1 MNALPD
7 GPPGRR
13 PHPSPDDGN
22 GRDPDDTARPDAEPP
37 TGRRKASAG
46 RNLPVAIG
54 VGLGLAAVVLA
65 SLLIRPIA
73 FLALAVIAVGVACWE
88 TGTAMHKGGRNV
100 PVLPLAAAG
109 ALIVVLAWYG
119 GATGLLLGT
128 AVGVAALFVW
138 RLSEGA
144 TGYRADVPAASLVLV
159 QIPFLAGFVMLL
171 ATSEAGTA
179 NLFGYGLETG
189 AAQVLIMLFT
199 VVLSD
204 TGGYTAGVLLGRH
217 PMTPKISPKK
227 SWEGLGGS
235 VVAAALGG
243 SLTLW
248 LIFEVP
254 FTLGVAFGVCVA
266 LAATLG
272 DLSVSLLKRD
282 LSIKDMSNLI
292 PGHGGVMDRL
302 DSILMVAPVAYVW
315 FRYLLG

>member
-1 MNALPD
+1 MSALPD

-13 PHPSPDDGN
+13 PHPSPDGDGR
-22 GRDPDDTARPDAEPP
+22 GPETAEPAP
-37 TGRRKASAG
+37 KDQGRRRPSPG

-73 FLALAVIAVGVACWE
+73 FLGLAVFAVAVACWE
-88 TGTAMHKGGRNV
+88 TGSAMRKGGRNV
-100 PVLPLAAAG
+100 PVIPLAAAG
-109 ALIVVLAWYG
+109 SLIVVLAWYG

-138 RLSEGA
+138 RLAEGA
-144 TGYRADVPAASLVLV
+144 TGYRADVPAGSLVLV
-159 QIPFLAGFVMLL
+159 QVPFLAGFVMLL
-171 ATSEAGTA
+171 ATSTEGRAE
-179 NLFGYGLETG
+179 LFGFELATG

-204 TGGYTAGVLLGRH
+204 TGGYAAGVLFGRH
-217 PMTPKISPKK
+217 RMTPTISPKK
-227 SWEGLGGS
+227 SWEGLAGS
-235 VVAAALGG
+235 IAAAAAGAA
-243 SLTLW
+243 LTLW
-248 LIFEVP
+248 LVFGVSLP
-254 FTLGVAFGVCVA
+254 MGVAFGVCAA

-282 LSIKDMSNLI
+282 LGIKDMSNLI

-315 FRYLLG
+315 FGYLLG

>member
-7 GPPGRR
+7 GSPGRR
-13 PHPSPDDGN
+13 PQPSPD
-22 GRDPDDTARPDAEPP
+22 GRGPGAAETDPDDRAP
-37 TGRRKASAG
+37 KAG

-54 VGLGLAAVVLA
+54 AGLGMAAVVLA
-65 SLLIRPIA
+65 SLLIWPTA
-73 FLALAVIAVGVACWE
+73 FLGVAVIGVGVACWE
-88 TGTAMHKGGRNV
+88 TGTAMRRGGRNV
-100 PVLPLAAAG
+100 PVIPLAAAG
-109 ALIVVLAWYG
+109 ALIVVLAWFG

-144 TGYRADVPAASLVLV
+144 TGYRTDTAAAALLLV
-159 QIPFLAGFVMLL
+159 QVPFLAGFIMLL
-171 ATSEAGTA
+171 ANGDNDSARWIDGA
-179 NLFGYGLETG
+179 
-189 AAQVLIMLFT
+189 AAQVIIALFT
-199 VVLSD
+199 VVCSD
-204 TGGYTAGVLLGRH
+204 TGGYTAGVLFGRH
-217 PMTPKISPKK
+217 QMTPRISPKK

-235 VVAAALGG
+235 VVAAAIGG
-243 SLTLW
+243 SVTLW
-248 LIFEVP
+248 LFFDVP
-254 FTLGVAFGVCVA
+254 FPLGVAFGVCVA

-282 LSIKDMSNLI
+282 LGIKDMSNLI

>member
-1 MNALPD
+1 MNVLPD
-7 GPPGRR
+7 GPHGRR
-13 PHPSPDDGN
+13 PHPSPDGG
-22 GRDPDDTARPDAEPP
+22 GREPDAAEAGPPEPE
-37 TGRRKASAG
+37 GRRKPSAG

-65 SLLIRPIA
+65 SLLIQPIA
-73 FLALAVIAVGVACWE
+73 FLGLAVIAVAVACWE
-88 TGTAMHKGGRNV
+88 TGTAMHRGGKNV
-100 PVLPLAAAG
+100 PVFPLAAAG

-138 RLSEGA
+138 RLAEGA
-144 TGYRADVPAASLVLV
+144 TDYRADVSAASLVLV
-159 QIPFLAGFVMLL
+159 QVPFLAGFVMLL
-171 ATSEAGTA
+171 ANSDQGSAR
-179 NLFGYGLETG
+179 FIETG

-204 TGGYTAGVLLGRH
+204 TGGYTAGVLFGRH
-217 PMTPKISPKK
+217 QMTPRISPKK

-235 VVAAALGG
+235 IAAAALGG

-248 LIFEVP
+248 FFFDVP
-254 FTLGVAFGVCVA
+254 IPLGVAFGVCVA

-282 LSIKDMSNLI
+282 LGIKDMSNLI

>member
-1 MNALPD
+1 MSALPD
-7 GPPGRR
+7 GPGGRR
-13 PHPSPDDGN
+13 PHPVDGD
-22 GRDPDDTARPDAEPP
+22 GPDPDTADPGPETPD
-37 TGRRKASAG
+37 GRRKPSAG

-54 VGLGLAAVVLA
+54 VGLGLAAAVLA
-65 SLLIRPIA
+65 SLLIQPIA
-73 FLALAVIAVGVACWE
+73 FLGFAGLAVGVACWE
-88 TGTAMHKGGRNV
+88 TGTAMRRGGKNV
-100 PVLPLAAAG
+100 PVIPLAVAG
-109 ALIVVLAWYG
+109 ALIVVLAWFG

-144 TGYRADVPAASLVLV
+144 TGYRADVPAAALVLV
-159 QIPFLAGFVMLL
+159 QVPFLAGFVLLL
-171 ATSEAGTA
+171 ATSEEGSAR
-179 NLFGYGLETG
+179 FIETG

-204 TGGYTAGVLLGRH
+204 TGGYTAGVLFGRH
-217 PMTPKISPKK
+217 QMTPRISPKK

-235 VVAAALGG
+235 VLAAALGG

-248 LIFEVP
+248 FFFGVP
-254 FTLGVAFGVCVA
+254 IALGVAFGVCVA

-282 LSIKDMSNLI
+282 LGIKDMSNLI

>member
-13 PHPSPDDGN
+13 PHPSPDGGS
-22 GRDPDDTARPDAEPP
+22 GRDHDTAEPEASE
-37 TGRRKASAG
+37 GRRKASAG

-73 FLALAVIAVGVACWE
+73 FLVLAVIAVGVACWE
-88 TGTAMHKGGRNV
+88 TGTAMRKGGRNV
-100 PVLPLAAAG
+100 PVIPLAVAG
-109 ALIVVLAWYG
+109 GLIVVLAWYG

-144 TGYRADVPAASLVLV
+144 TGYRADVPAAALVLV
-159 QIPFLAGFVMLL
+159 QVPFLAGFVMLL
-171 ATSEAGTA
+171 ATSDEGSAR
-179 NLFGYGLETG
+179 LIETG

-204 TGGYTAGVLLGRH
+204 TGGYTAGVLFGRH
-217 PMTPKISPKK
+217 QMTPRISPKK

-235 VVAAALGG
+235 IAAAAVGG

-248 LIFEVP
+248 FIFGVP
-254 FTLGVAFGVCVA
+254 LALGVAFGVCTA

-282 LSIKDMSNLI
+282 LGIKDMSNLI

>member
-1 MNALPD
+1 MSTLPD

-13 PHPSPDDGN
+13 PHPSYDGD
-22 GRDPDDTARPDAEPP
+22 GRGPDTAEPEPEPP
-37 TGRRKASAG
+37 EGRRKASAG

-65 SLLIRPIA
+65 SLLIRPVA
-73 FLALAVIAVGVACWE
+73 FLLLAVVAVGVACWE
-88 TGTAMHKGGRNV
+88 TGSAMRRGGKNV
-100 PVLPLAAAG
+100 PVIPLAVAG
-109 ALIVVLAWYG
+109 AIIVVLAWYG

-159 QIPFLAGFVMLL
+159 QVPFLAGFVMLL
-171 ATSEAGTA
+171 ATSQEGSAD
-179 NLFGYGLETG
+179 LFGYGLDTG

-204 TGGYTAGVLLGRH
+204 TGGYTAGVLFGRH
-217 PMTPKISPKK
+217 RMTPRISPKK
-227 SWEGLGGS
+227 SWEGFGGS
-235 VVAAALGG
+235 IAAAALGG
-243 SLTLW
+243 ALTLW
-248 LIFEVP
+248 LIFGVP
-254 FTLGVAFGVCVA
+254 LPLGVAFGVCVA

-282 LSIKDMSNLI
+282 LGIKDMSNLI

>member
-1 MNALPD
+1 MSALPD
-7 GPPGRR
+7 GPPDRR
-13 PHPSPDDGN
+13 PGPSEDGD
-22 GRDPDDTARPDAEPP
+22 GRGSDTAE
-37 TGRRKASAG
+37 TGSEGRRKPSAG

-54 VGLGLAAVVLA
+54 VGLGLSAVVIA
-65 SLLIRPIA
+65 SLVINPIA
-73 FLALAVIAVGVACWE
+73 FLVLAAIAVAVACWE
-88 TGTAMHKGGRNV
+88 TGNAMRQGGKNV
-100 PVLPLAAAG
+100 PVIPLAAAG
-109 ALIVVLAWYG
+109 ALIVVLAWFG

-144 TGYRADVPAASLVLV
+144 TGYRADVPAAALVLI
-159 QIPFLAGFVMLL
+159 QIPFLAGFVLLL
-171 ATSEAGTA
+171 ATSTEGSSK
-179 NLFGYGLETG
+179 LIETG

-217 PMTPKISPKK
+217 QMTPKISPKK
-227 SWEGLGGS
+227 SWEGLAGS
-235 VVAAALGG
+235 IVAAALGG
-243 SLTLW
+243 SVTLYFF
-248 LIFEVP
+248 FEVQ
-254 FTLGVAFGVCVA
+254 FALGVAFGVCVA

-282 LSIKDMSNLI
+282 LGIKDMSNLI

>member
-1 MNALPD
+1 MSALPD

-13 PHPSPDDGN
+13 PSRPQGGDRRRPE
-22 GRDPDDTARPDAEPP
+22 TAAADSDEPEG
-37 TGRRKASAG
+37 GRRASAG

-54 VGLGLAAVVLA
+54 VGLALAALVLA
-65 SLLIRPIA
+65 SLLIRPVA
-73 FLALAVIAVGVACWE
+73 FLVLAAIAVAVACWE
-88 TGTAMHKGGRNV
+88 TGGAMRKGGRNV
-100 PVLPLAAAG
+100 PVIPLAAAG
-109 ALIVVLAWYG
+109 ALIVVLAWFG

-138 RLSEGA
+138 RLAEGA

-159 QIPFLAGFVMLL
+159 QVPFLAGFVMLL
-171 ATSEAGTA
+171 ATSDDGEARFIG
-179 NLFGYGLETG
+179 TG

-204 TGGYTAGVLLGRH
+204 TGGYTAGVLFGRH
-217 PMTPKISPKK
+217 QMTPSISPKK
-227 SWEGLGGS
+227 SWEGLAGS
-235 VVAAALGG
+235 VAAAALGAG
-243 SLTLW
+243 TALW
-248 LIFEVP
+248 FFFGVP
-254 FTLGVAFGVCVA
+254 FGLGVAFGVCAA

-282 LSIKDMSNLI
+282 LGIKDMSNLI

>member
-1 MNALPD
+1 MSTLPD

-13 PHPSPDDGN
+13 PHPSYDGD
-22 GRDPDDTARPDAEPP
+22 GRGPDTAEPEP
-37 TGRRKASAG
+37 EAPEGRRKASAG

-65 SLLIRPIA
+65 SLLIRPVA
-73 FLALAVIAVGVACWE
+73 FLILAVVAVGVACWE
-88 TGTAMHKGGRNV
+88 TGSAMRKGGKNV
-100 PVLPLAAAG
+100 PVIPLAVAG
-109 ALIVVLAWYG
+109 AIIVVLAWYG

-159 QIPFLAGFVMLL
+159 QVPFLAGFVMLL
-171 ATSEAGTA
+171 ATSQEGSAD
-179 NLFGYGLETG
+179 LFGYGLDTG

-204 TGGYTAGVLLGRH
+204 TGGYTAGVLFGRH
-217 PMTPKISPKK
+217 RMTPRISPKK
-227 SWEGLGGS
+227 SWEGFGGS
-235 VVAAALGG
+235 IAAAALGG
-243 SLTLW
+243 ALTLW
-248 LIFEVP
+248 LIFGVP
-254 FTLGVAFGVCVA
+254 LLLGVAFGVCVA

-282 LSIKDMSNLI
+282 LGIKDMSNLI

>member
-1 MNALPD
+1 MSALPD
-7 GPPGRR
+7 GPPDRR
-13 PHPSPDDGN
+13 PHPSPDGS
-22 GRDPDDTARPDAEPP
+22 GRDLDGSEPEAP
-37 TGRRKASAG
+37 AGRRKASAG

-73 FLALAVIAVGVACWE
+73 FLGLAILAVGVACWE
-88 TGTAMHKGGRNV
+88 TGTAMRKGGKNV
-100 PVLPLAAAG
+100 PVIPLSVAG

-144 TGYRADVPAASLVLV
+144 TGYRADVPAAALLLV
-159 QIPFLAGFVMLL
+159 QVPFLAGFVMLL
-171 ATSEAGTA
+171 AVSEVGSAE
-179 NLFGYGLETG
+179 LFGYRIETG
-189 AAQVLIMLFT
+189 AAQVLIMLFA

-204 TGGYTAGVLLGRH
+204 TGGYTAGVLFGRH

-235 VVAAALGG
+235 IVAAALGG
-243 SLTLW
+243 ALTLW
-248 LIFEVP
+248 LVFGVP
-254 FTLGVAFGVCVA
+254 LPLGVAFGVCVA

-282 LSIKDMSNLI
+282 LGIKDMSNLI

>member
-7 GPPGRR
+7 GPPGGP
-13 PHPSPDDGN
+13 PHPSPDGDGH
-22 GRDPDDTARPDAEPP
+22 RPEAAEPAP
-37 TGRRKASAG
+37 EPEGRRRPSPG

-73 FLALAVIAVGVACWE
+73 FLALAVIAVAVACWE
-88 TGTAMHKGGRNV
+88 TGSAMRKGGRNV
-100 PVLPLAAAG
+100 PVIPLAAAG

-138 RLSEGA
+138 RLAEGA
-144 TGYRADVPAASLVLV
+144 TGYRADVPAGSLVLV
-159 QIPFLAGFVMLL
+159 QVPFLAGFVMLL
-171 ATSEAGTA
+171 ATSTVGDAE
-179 NLFGYGLETG
+179 LFGFGLETG

-204 TGGYTAGVLLGRH
+204 TGGYTAGVLFGRH
-217 PMTPKISPKK
+217 QMTPKISPKK
-227 SWEGLGGS
+227 SWEGLAGS
-235 VVAAALGG
+235 VVAAAAGAG
-243 SLTLW
+243 LTLW
-248 LIFEVP
+248 FVFGVSLP
-254 FTLGVAFGVCVA
+254 MGVAFGVCAA

-282 LSIKDMSNLI
+282 LDIKDMSNLI

-315 FRYLLG
+315 FGYLLG

>member
-1 MNALPD
+1 MSALPD
-7 GPPGRR
+7 GSPGARHR
-13 PHPSPDDGN
+13 SPEGGGRSSDD
-22 GRDPDDTARPDAEPP
+22 DAEPVAAAGP
-37 TGRRKASAG
+37 ERRRRASAG

-73 FLALAVIAVGVACWE
+73 FLGLAVIAVGVACWE
-88 TGTAMHKGGRNV
+88 TGTAMRKGGKNV
-100 PVLPLAAAG
+100 PVIPLAVAG

-159 QIPFLAGFVMLL
+159 QVPFLAGFVMLL
-171 ATSEAGTA
+171 ATSTHGSAS
-179 NLFGYGLETG
+179 LFGYGIETG

-217 PMTPKISPKK
+217 QMTPKISPKK
-227 SWEGLGGS
+227 SWEGMAGS
-235 VVAAALGG
+235 VAAAALGG
-243 SLTLW
+243 GLTLW
-248 LIFEVP
+248 LIFGVP
-254 FTLGVAFGVCVA
+254 FGLGVAFGVCVA

-282 LSIKDMSNLI
+282 LGLKDMSNLI